1 MYVCTM
7 KTNDE
12 TNNSVKHNMVK
23 NPKWQETDQL
33 VGYGLVNM
41 CDYSEGES
49 KCKKKSQMA
58 RDRPAGWLWSCEHV
72 RLF

>member
-1 MYVCTM
+1 M
-7 KTNDE
+7 KTTDE

-41 CDYSEGES
+41 YDYS
-49 KCKKKSQMA
+49 QMNYHNNVSLVGLA
-58 RDRPAGWLWSCEHV
+58 FYTGRRK
-72 RLF
+72 